1 MSRPHVSIEQ
11 ATGADVEAVH
21 ALDDAC
27 FGVDAWSQESVRTA
41 LTGPHRHA
49 LLAHEG
55 EELVGYA
62 ISMLG
67 GDVLDL
73 QRIAVAPGHRRSGLA
88 RVLFDR
94 LCQEGAAGRAQRLML
109 EVSEA
114 NASGRAFYEAC
125 GLTEV
130 ARRPAY
136 YRDGSAALVMELPL
150 TPEDEDVV
158 EAHLA
163 RERTDVAELAEL
175 AEREEWRDA

>member
-1 MSRPHVSIEQ
+1 MSGVRVSIAQ
-11 ATGADVEAVH
+11 ATTADVEEVH
-21 ALDDAC
+21 ALDELC

-41 LTGPHRHA
+41 LLGPNRHA
-49 LLAHEG
+49 LLARRG
-55 EELVGYA
+55 TELVGYA

-73 QRIAVAPGHRRSGLA
+73 QRIAVLPDHRRSGLA

-114 NASGRAFYEAC
+114 NAAGRAFYEAC

-136 YRDGSAALVMELPL
+136 YRDGSAALVMERPL
-150 TPEDEDVV
+150 SPEDEDVV

-175 AEREEWRDA
+175 AEREEWRDD

>member
-1 MSRPHVSIEQ
+1 MSAPRVSIRQ

-21 ALDDAC
+21 AVDETC
-27 FGVDAWSQESVRTA
+27 FGVEAWSLESVRTA
-41 LTGPHRHA
+41 LTGPNRHA
-49 LLAHEG
+49 LLARDG
-55 EELVGYA
+55 ADLVGYA

-73 QRIAVAPGHRRSGLA
+73 QRIAVVPDHRRTGLA

-114 NASGRAFYEAC
+114 NAAGRGFYEAC

-136 YRDGSAALVMELPL
+136 YRDGSAALVLEVPL
-150 TPEDEDVV
+150 TPEDEDAV

-163 RERTDVAELAEL
+163 RERTDVAELAQL
-175 AEREEWRDA
+175 AEREEWRDG

>member
-1 MSRPHVSIEQ
+1 MSAVGVTIEHG
-11 ATGADVEAVH
+11 TSADVEAVH
-21 ALDDAC
+21 ALDETC
-27 FGVDAWSQESVRTA
+27 FGVDSWSRESVRTA

-49 LLAHEG
+49 LLAREG
-55 EELVGYA
+55 RELVGYA

-67 GDVLDL
+67 GDVMDL
-73 QRIAVAPGHRRSGLA
+73 QRIAVVAERRRTGLA

-114 NASGRAFYEAC
+114 NAAGRGFYEAR

-136 YRDGSAALVMELPL
+136 YRDGSAALVLELPL

-175 AEREEWRDA
+175 AEREEWRDE